1 MTIAAAIQSHRWTL
15 REYEDM
21 VSGGVFH
28 PEARLELL
36 DGEIYDMSPQTSR
49 HATAIRLIEDAL
61 RAIFGRGF
69 DVRAQLPAAFGP
81 DSQPEPD
88 VAVVEG
94 SPRDYSARHPTTAVL
109 VVEVSD
115 SSLAYDRTQKLATYA
130 DCGIPE
136 YWIVNLVAG
145 CLEVHRDPGTG
156 TYRDV
161 FEVGRDAGVEPLAK
175 PGDRIAV
182 RDLLP

>member
-1 MTIAAAIQSHRWTL
+1 MTTAAAIQSHRWTV

-21 VSGGVFH
+21 VAAGVFH

-36 DGEIYDMSPQTSR
+36 DGEIYDMSPQTRR

-61 RAIFGRGF
+61 RAVFHRGF
-69 DVRAQLPAAFGP
+69 DIRAQLPVAFGP
-81 DSQPEPD
+81 DSEPEPD

-94 SPRDYSARHPTTAVL
+94 SPRDYSDRHPTTALL

-115 SSLAYDRTQKLATYA
+115 SSLAYDRSQKLAIYA

-136 YWIVNLVAG
+136 Y
-145 CLEVHRDPGTG
+145 
-156 TYRDV
+156 
-161 FEVGRDAGVEPLAK
+161 
-175 PGDRIAV
+175 
-182 RDLLP
+182 

>member
-1 MTIAAAIQSHRWTL
+1 
-15 REYEDM
+15 M
-21 VSGGVFH
+21 VAGGVFH

-94 SPRDYSARHPTTAVL
+94 SPRDYSDRHPTTAIL

-130 DCGIPE
+130 NCGIRE
-136 YWIVNLVAG
+136 YWIVNLVADR
-145 CLEVHRDPGTG
+145 LEVYRDPGEG
-156 TYRDV
+156 TYRNAFEARRDV
-161 FEVGRDAGVEPLAK
+161 SVELLAK
-175 PGDRIAV
+175 PDERIAV